1 MGAIVTL
8 VDVKDRPILFG
19 SSAVAAITAADRSLG
34 VSVTAQTAMVANTAR
49 KGWKIKNDT
58 DTDVWFRFGGTATA
72 IAGGGN
78 AKVAAGGYMSSE
90 PLPNVETG
98 AMSIIH
104 GGTGTKN
111 ISIVEFT

>member
-1 MGAIVTL
+1 MATPVTL
-8 VDVKDRPILFG
+8 VDDLGVVVG
-19 SSAVAAITAADRSLG
+19 VAAVVTDRSIG
-34 VSVTAQTAMVANTAR
+34 VTTVAQTAMPMNAKR

-58 DTDVWFRFGGTATA
+58 DTDVWFRFGGTAAPT
-72 IAGGGN
+72 AGGGN

-111 ISIVEFT
+111 VSIVEFG